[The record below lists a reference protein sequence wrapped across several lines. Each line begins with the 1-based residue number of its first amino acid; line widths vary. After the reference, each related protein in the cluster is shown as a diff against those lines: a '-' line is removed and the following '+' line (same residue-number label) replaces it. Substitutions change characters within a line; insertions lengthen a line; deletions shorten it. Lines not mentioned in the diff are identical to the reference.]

1 VAQLPR
7 RSRCGEVPGARRGG
21 RVLGSR
27 RRALGGGVGVR
38 R

>member
-7 RSRCGEVPGARRGG
+7 RSRGGEVPGARRGG